1 MKHIKLFEN
10 FKSEEEPSLD
20 IWDEFSSLI
29 GYDVRLAV
37 DAHNIIIKGDRY
49 IQEWFDK
56 EIEKEQPN
64 FPLIR
69 EIIGLGYKFKNLGK
83 RYSIY
88 WASRENK
95 PELIKLLLENG
106 EDINSRSSY
115 DKDKT
120 PLIVATEYG
129 NKEAVKVL
137 LENGADIELDATG
150 KEMRAI
156 HFASENNHSEIL
168 SLLIEYGAEKE
179 AKDKYEKTP
188 LHYAAMYNNVECA
201 KILIDADVIID
212 EKGEDNWTALHYAS
226 KTHSLKVAKLLLKAD
241 ADINAVTEGGLTSLH
256 IASISAGVSII
267 KLLIKHNAN
276 LEIQTK
282 YDKFTA
288 LHYAARSNNNPYN
301 KMSVE
306 LLLEAGADKKALN
319 QKNETPWDM
328 ADYYVKKNCPELDP
342 DYKEKEI

>member
-1 MKHIKLFEN
+1 MKYIKLFEN
-10 FKSEEEPSLD
+10 FESDDKNTD
-20 IWDEFSSLI
+20 DELSSLFGFDI
-29 GYDVRLAV
+29 KLAIE
-37 DAHNIIIKGDRY
+37 AQNIVVKGENY
-49 IQEWFDK
+49 IQKWFDA

-83 RYSIY
+83 RYTIY

-95 PELIKLLLENG
+95 PEIIKLLLKNG
-106 EDINSRSSY
+106 EDINNRSSY

-129 NKEAVKVL
+129 NIEAVKIL
-137 LENGADIELDATG
+137 LENGADTELEATG

-201 KILIDADVIID
+201 KILIDANVIID
-212 EKGEDNWTALHYAS
+212 GRDEDNWTALHYAS
-226 KTHSLKVAKLLLKAD
+226 KTHSLKVAKMLLSAG
-241 ADINAVTEGGLTSLH
+241 ADINAQTDLGATPLH
-256 IASISAGVSII
+256 IASISVGVSII
-267 KLLIKHNAN
+267 KLLIKNNAN

-306 LLLEAGADKKALN
+306 LLLEGGADKGALN

-328 ADYYVKKNCPELDP
+328 ADYYVKKNCPELNP
-342 DYKEKEI
+342 DFKE